1 MVKQGF
7 LSDASIR
14 AICPENEPMSFQFA
28 QMLSPTYRPLLPGI
42 KTPRE
47 VRVAGRGNSLID
59 TAVAYAAATGK
70 NPNLMVSDFMMQ
82 AKQEEKPMERQR
94 ITPIVINTN
103 PVSLLSVAL
112 SPPPQAVEYQ
122 ERPAIASTM
131 QISSEPTG
139 QTAPVASTDP
149 TGQTAPVASTT
160 PTTTMSA
167 PEPTAP
173 TQQEMEKVPARFR
186 GIDKDKKKQED
197 RPFRGEGGA
206 YGGAYRRGNDED
218 DTGMTTKEE
227 L

>member
-14 AICPENEPMSFQFA
+14 SYCPENEPMSFQFA
-28 QMLSPTYRPLLPGI
+28 QMLSPTYRPLMPGI
-42 KTPRE
+42 KTPRQ

-70 NPNLMVSDFMMQ
+70 DPNVMVSDFMMQ

-112 SPPPQAVEYQ
+112 KPPPQAVEYQ
-122 ERPAIASTM
+122 ERPAIAPTM
-131 QISSEPTG
+131 QISS
-139 QTAPVASTDP
+139 DP
-149 TGQTAPVASTT
+149 TGQTAPVASTG
-160 PTTTMSA
+160 PTGQTA

-173 TQQEMEKVPARFR
+173 TMSVREKVAQEMEKEPSML
-186 GIDKDKKKQED
+186 KDKKKQEE

-206 YGGAYRRGNDED
+206 YGGVYRQGNDED

>member
-1 MVKQGF
+1 MVNTGY

-14 AICPENEPMSFQFA
+14 AYCPENEPMSFQFA

-42 KTPRE
+42 KTPRQ

-70 NPNLMVSDFMMQ
+70 DPNVMVSDFMLQ

-112 SPPPQAVEYQ
+112 KPPPEAVEYQ

-131 QISSEPTG
+131 QISS
-139 QTAPVASTDP
+139 DP
-149 TGQTAPVASTT
+149 TGQTAQVASSAQTGQT
-160 PTTTMSA
+160 A

-173 TQQEMEKVPARFR
+173 TISVREKVAQEMEKEPSML
-186 GIDKDKKKQED
+186 KDKKKQED

-206 YGGAYRRGNDED
+206 YGGVYRRGNKED

>member
-14 AICPENEPMSFQFA
+14 SYCPENEPMSFQFA
-28 QMLSPTYRPLLPGI
+28 QMLSPTYRPLMPGI
-42 KTPRE
+42 KTPRQ

-70 NPNLMVSDFMMQ
+70 DPNVMVSDFMMQ

-112 SPPPQAVEYQ
+112 KPPPQAVEYQ

-131 QISSEPTG
+131 QISS
-139 QTAPVASTDP
+139 DP
-149 TGQTAPVASTT
+149 TGQTAPVASTG
-160 PTTTMSA
+160 PTGQTA

-173 TQQEMEKVPARFR
+173 TMSVREKVAQEMEKEPSML
-186 GIDKDKKKQED
+186 KDKKKQEE

-206 YGGAYRRGNDED
+206 YGGVYRQGNDED

>member
-1 MVKQGF
+1 MVNTGF

-14 AICPENEPMSFQFA
+14 AYCPENAPMSFQFA
-28 QMLSPTYRPLLPGI
+28 QMLSPTYKPLLPGI
-42 KTPRE
+42 KVPRQ

-70 NPNLMVSDFMMQ
+70 DPNVMVSDFMLQ
-82 AKQEEKPMERQR
+82 AKQEEKPMQSQR

-131 QISSEPTG
+131 QISS
-139 QTAPVASTDP
+139 DP
-149 TGQTAPVASTT
+149 TGQTAPVASTA
-160 PTTTMSA
+160 PTGQTA

-173 TQQEMEKVPARFR
+173 TMSVREKVAQEMEKEPSML
-186 GIDKDKKKQED
+186 KDKKKQEE

-206 YGGAYRRGNDED
+206 YGGVYRRGNEED

>member
-14 AICPENEPMSFQFA
+14 SYCPENEPMSFQFA
-28 QMLSPTYRPLLPGI
+28 QMLSPTYRPLMPGI
-42 KTPRE
+42 KTPRQ

-70 NPNLMVSDFMMQ
+70 DPNVMVSDFMMQ

-112 SPPPQAVEYQ
+112 KPPPQAVEYQ

-131 QISSEPTG
+131 QISS
-139 QTAPVASTDP
+139 DP
-149 TGQTAPVASTT
+149 TGQTAPVASTG
-160 PTTTMSA
+160 PTGQTA

-173 TQQEMEKVPARFR
+173 TMSVREKVAQEMEKEPSML
-186 GIDKDKKKQED
+186 KDKKKQEE

-206 YGGAYRRGNDED
+206 YGGVYRRGNDED